1 MAYKR
6 LASLAFLTSFFLAA
20 GLFFCAPVSAIGVP
34 TLDFVREAK
43 NPQEVALS
51 LQILFTLTIIA
62 LAPSI
67 LIMTTCF
74 TRIMVVLSFLKQAL
88 GMREIP
94 PQQIVAGLALFLT
107 AFIMQPTWQQISD
120 KAMAPYTAGSIS
132 MEEAFKRGAGPLK
145 SFMLRQAREQDIALF
160 VKISK
165 QPRPKAA
172 EDVSLTIL
180 IPAFII
186 SELKTAFIIG
196 FVVYIPFL
204 IIDMVTASILMSMG
218 MMMLPPQMVSLVFK
232 IIIFVLIDGW
242 YLIIQSLVGSFR

>member
-1 MAYKR
+1 MKYKKP
-6 LASLAFLTSFFLAA
+6 LLLTSFFIGA
-20 GLFFCAPVSAIGVP
+20 GLLFCSKASALGVP

-74 TRIMVVLSFLKQAL
+74 TRIVVVLSFLKQAL

-94 PQQIVAGLALFLT
+94 PNQIIVGLALFLT
-107 AFIMQPTWQQISD
+107 AFIMQPTWQQINEV
-120 KAMAPYTAGSIS
+120 AMKPYVAGTIS
-132 MEEAFKRGAGPLK
+132 PEEAFKLGSGPLK
-145 SFMLRQAREQDIALF
+145 TFMLKQAREQDIALF

-165 QPRPKAA
+165 QPRPKTPQ
-172 EDVSLTIL
+172 DVALNIL

-186 SELKTAFIIG
+186 SELRTSFIIG
-196 FVVYIPFL
+196 FVIYIPFL
-204 IIDMVTASILMSMG
+204 IIDMVVASILMSMG
-218 MMMLPPQMVSLVFK
+218 MMMLPPQMVSLAFK

-242 YLIIQSLVGSFR
+242 YLVIQSLVGSFR

>member
-20 GLFFCAPVSAIGVP
+20 GLFFCAEARAIGVP

-43 NPQEVALS
+43 NPQEVAQS
-51 LQILFTLTIIA
+51 LQILFALTVIA

-132 MEEAFKRGAGPLK
+132 LEEAFKRGAEPLK
-145 SFMLRQAREQDIALF
+145 RFMLRQAREQDIALF

-165 QPRPKAA
+165 QPRPKAP